1 MHTRL
6 ALYYRRLATRGA
18 QSKGDR
24 LFLAFLVPFGWL
36 YGCIN
41 YVRVKLY
48 QVGVFSC
55 YKASVP
61 VVSVGNLAVGGTGK
75 TPMVDYLL
83 KQQQAQKR
91 KVAVISR
98 GYGGEKGDA
107 VRVVCDGNG
116 PILSATQCGDEPY
129 LIARRNPQAIVIVSP
144 QRSAGIDYAIK
155 TFGVDLIVLDDAFQH
170 LAVARDLD
178 LLLFDSRYPLG
189 NGHLLPA
196 GLLREFPAAVQRAD
210 LCIMTRYNQQSAK
223 PLSCDQ
229 PIIRAQQS
237 LAQSAQDLLGHDYS
251 LEQLRQSK
259 CVAFAGI
266 ANPHDFF
273 TSLEDSG
280 VTLLATLPL
289 VDHCQFT
296 PHVIESIKIMAAEA
310 DFILT
315 TEKDAVKLNDKMF
328 DIPCCSFSLIFEPIE
343 VDLLEQ
349 TIDALFN

>member
-6 ALYYRRLATRGA
+6 ALYYRRLATLGA
-18 QSKGDR
+18 QSIGDC
-24 LFLAFLVPFGWL
+24 LLLAILVPMGWL

-41 YVRVKLY
+41 YIRVKLY
-48 QVGVFSC
+48 QVGVFPR
-55 YKASVP
+55 YKASIP

-83 KQQQAQKR
+83 KQQQAQHR
-91 KVAVISR
+91 KVAVVSR
-98 GYGGEKGDA
+98 GYGGEKGDP
-107 VRVVCDGNG
+107 VRVVCAGSG
-116 PILSATQCGDEPY
+116 PILSALQCGDEPY
-129 LIARRNPQAIVIVSP
+129 LLARRNPHSIVIVSP

-170 LAVARDLD
+170 LAVSRDLD
-178 LLLFDSRYPLG
+178 LLLFDSRHPLG

-196 GLLREFPAAVQRAD
+196 GLLREFSSAVQRAD
-210 LCIMTRYNQQSAK
+210 LCIMTRYDQKSAK
-223 PLSCDQ
+223 LLPCAL

-237 LAQSAQDLLGHDYS
+237 LAQSAQDLLGHDYH
-251 LEQLRQSK
+251 LDQFRQSK

-266 ANPHDFF
+266 ANPNDFF
-273 TSLEDSG
+273 TSLEERG

-289 VDHCQFT
+289 VDHCEFT
-296 PHVIESIKIMAAEA
+296 PQVIELIRTLATDA

-328 DIPCCSFSLIFEPIE
+328 NIPCCSFSLSFEPIE
-343 VDLLEQ
+343 ADLLQ
-349 TIDALFN
+349 QKIDSLFN

>member
-18 QSKGDR
+18 RNKGD
-24 LFLAFLVPFGWL
+24 LLLLAILVPIGWL

-41 YVRVKLY
+41 LIRVKLY
-48 QVGVFSC
+48 QAGVFSC

-75 TPMVDYLL
+75 TPMVDYLI
-83 KQQQAQKR
+83 KQQQAQQR
-91 KVAVISR
+91 KIAVISR

-116 PILSATQCGDEPY
+116 PIMSATQCGDEPY
-129 LIARRNPQAIVIVSP
+129 LLARRNPQTIVIVSP
-144 QRSAGIDYAIK
+144 QRSAGIDTAIK
-155 TFGVDLIVLDDAFQH
+155 EFAVDLIVLDDAFQH

-210 LCIMTRYNQQSAK
+210 LCIMTRYDQQSAK
-223 PLSCDQ
+223 SLLCDQ
-229 PIIRAQQS
+229 AIVRAQQS
-237 LAQSAQDLLGHDYS
+237 LAHNAQDLSGNDYS
-251 LEQLRQSK
+251 LEQLRQGK

-273 TSLEDSG
+273 SSLEENG

-289 VDHCQFT
+289 ADHCEFT
-296 PHVIESIKIMAAEA
+296 PQVLDTIKVLAAEA

-315 TEKDAVKLNDKMF
+315 TEKDAVKLNNEMF
-328 DIPCCSFSLIFEPIE
+328 NIPCCSFSLIFEPIE
-343 VDLLEQ
+343 ADLLQ
-349 TIDALFN
+349 QKINSLFN